1 MSKIYEPAGRARE
14 YSPLALNLFKGC
26 THGCTYCYVPKMFKR
41 WNGDYN
47 HEQCFANADFS
58 ELERSAKKMQGCNK
72 QILLSFTG
80 DPYPFVDDTTRTT
93 LEILNKYNHKVAI
106 LTKGGAR
113 CLKDLDV
120 FKAFGNRIKVGATLT
135 FITDDLSEK
144 WEPGAALPS
153 ERLDTLK
160 VLHENGIKTW
170 ASFEPVVDPGETLR
184 LIAETAQY
192 LDHIKIGKIN
202 GNKDVELRVDWSAF
216 LRDAVNLCRSVG
228 LKFYIKKSL
237 QPYEQSSGIS
247 LTDDEKNMDY
257 LNL

>member
-1 MSKIYEPAGRARE
+1 
-14 YSPLALNLFKGC
+14 
-26 THGCTYCYVPKMFKR
+26 MFKR

-58 ELERSAKKMQGCNK
+58 ELERSAKKMQGCDK

-80 DPYPFVDDTTRTT
+80 DPYPFVDNTTRTA

-113 CLKDLDV
+113 CLKDMSV
-120 FKAFGNRIKVGATLT
+120 FKAFGDRIKVGATLS
-135 FITDDLSEK
+135 FFDEEK
-144 WEPGAALPS
+144 SKIWEPGAASPQERIIALKILS
-153 ERLDTLK
+153 E
-160 VLHENGIKTW
+160 EGIKTW
-170 ASFEPVVDPGETLR
+170 ASFEPVIDPDEALR
-184 LIAETAQY
+184 LIAEAAPY

-202 GNKDVELRVDWSAF
+202 GYKDVESRVDWSSF
-216 LRDAVNLCRSVG
+216 LRDAVKLCRSFG

-247 LTDDEKNMDY
+247 LSENEKNMDY